1 MTSRV
6 YLALCYDWMASD
18 NTQRPPVCGGQVDD
32 RYSVLKLEVD
42 AMCHCGGPHNNRFMH
57 V

>member
-6 YLALCYDWMASD
+6 YLALRYDWMASD

-42 AMCHCGGPHNNRFMH
+42 AMCHCGSPHNNRFML